1 MALRLLHFA
10 DLHLDR
16 SFASERLVG
25 ASAQRRRDDLRAALT
40 RIVQRAR
47 DQSVDVI
54 TCGGDLFEH
63 DQVTRD
69 TGNFA
74 AQTLGE
80 AGRPVLIAPGHA
92 DPALP
97 GSPYRYMRWPSNVK
111 IAAHEELRPYRF
123 GEVDIWASGF
133 MRPGV
138 TEAPL
143 RDFSRL
149 EEGINLLLLHASDMS
164 QLPPGT
170 APLRPLTPDQVRDAG
185 FRHALLGHFHQGRSG
200 DVVTYPGSPEPLGW
214 GQDQRHC
221 TALVTIDDE
230 GSTQVL
236 LEEIAE
242 RRLSRET
249 IDITG
254 MTTREQVRTAV
265 LARQEGNHGHQA
277 VVQMTLTGER
287 SPALVMDLKAL
298 STEWG
303 EGFFE
308 LELRDHSRVRHDLDA
323 VAQEFTSRG
332 EMVRKLVEQQPDSHP
347 GREAVGRA
355 LQLALDAFEQ

>member
-16 SFASERLVG
+16 SFAGERLFG
-25 ASAQRRRDDLRAALT
+25 AGAQRRREDLRDALT

-47 DQSVDVI
+47 DASVDLI

-63 DQVTRD
+63 DQVTKD

-97 GSPYRYMRWPSNVK
+97 GSPYRYMRWPANVT

-123 GEVDIWASGF
+123 GAVDLWTAGF

-143 RDFSRL
+143 RNFNRL
-149 EEGINLLLLHASDMS
+149 EQGINLLLLHGSDMT
-164 QLPPGT
+164 QVPAGT
-170 APLRPLTPDQVRDAG
+170 APFRPLTPDQVRDAG
-185 FRHALLGHFHQGRSG
+185 FHHALLGHYHDGRSADG
-200 DVVTYPGSPEPLGW
+200 ITYPGSPETLSWDEQG
-214 GQDQRHC
+214 RHA
-221 TALVTIDDE
+221 TALVTIADDGTTE
-230 GSTQVL
+230 VQ
-236 LEEIAE
+236 LEDIAE
-242 RRLSRET
+242 HPMRRDT
-249 IDITG
+249 IDVSRMTSRDHVRDAAVALRERQGLRGAIT
-254 MTTREQVRTAV
+254 RVF
-265 LARQEGNHGHQA
+265 LD
-277 VVQMTLTGER
+277 GER
-287 SPALVMDLKAL
+287 SPGLVLDPKAL
-298 STEWG
+298 NAECG
-303 EGFFE
+303 EGFAY
-308 LELRDHSRVRHDLDA
+308 LEFQDRTRVSHDLDGA
-323 VAQEFTSRG
+323 AQEFTSRG
-332 EMVRKLVEQQPDSHP
+332 EMVRKLLERQPEAAAE
-347 GREAVGRA
+347 REAVGRA